1 MKLEIRSPEIR
12 RSGRRDIGQKLRAA
26 KRERDDNMNMV
37 ESLIRQ
43 VEEYTE
49 TLIKDKE
56 RDQIQG

>member
-1 MKLEIRSPEIR
+1 MKLEIRSPEMR
-12 RSGRRDIGQKLRAA
+12 TSVRRDIGQKLREA
-26 KRERDDNMNMV
+26 KRERDDDMNMV

>member
-1 MKLEIRSPEIR
+1 MKLEIRSPEMR
-12 RSGRRDIGQKLRAA
+12 RSVRRDIGQKLREA
-26 KRERDDNMNMV
+26 KRERDDDMNMV